1 MKHLKKTIHVQRSQ
15 IVVSIILL
23 ATSFTWTIV
32 AAQPLL
38 PSPSRTIYKC
48 VVKGAVSY
56 SDEPCPGA
64 QRLDATPN
72 RGIDRLSG
80 KSRIGNDVAREANSE
95 RFATVV
101 RPLTGMDPARFATAS
116 RRNNMTP
123 DVRRDCNQ
131 LEPAILELEQAE
143 KRTDAAALNSVQQ
156 NLFVLRKRYK
166 TLGC

>member
-1 MKHLKKTIHVQRSQ
+1 MTHLKKTIHIQGNQ
-15 IVVSIILL
+15 IVASMLLL
-23 ATSFTWTIV
+23 AASLTWTVV
-32 AAQPLL
+32 AAQAPL

-80 KSRIGNDVAREANSE
+80 KSRIGNDVAREAGAE

-116 RRNNMTP
+116 RRTNMTP
-123 DVRRDCNQ
+123 DVRRECNQ

-143 KRTDAAALNSVQQ
+143 KRADAVALKSAQQ
-156 NLFVLRKRYK
+156 DLFVLRKRYK
-166 TLGC
+166 TLAC